1 MVESPTSELKFQNSA
16 GDWAL
21 RGVVFVAF
29 LFFGAGK
36 LKSDANGAWV
46 VLYNQIGFGQWFRYF
61 SGAIEI
67 VGAFLVLIP
76 QTVTVGFAM
85 LGGTMVGAMLIDAF
99 VLHRI
104 ADAFFPFAI
113 LSGFIALWLHRR
125 RV

>member
-1 MVESPTSELKFQNSA
+1 MVESQTSELKFQNSA

-21 RGVVFVAF
+21 RGLIFVAF

-36 LKSDANGAWV
+36 LKANGAWV

-61 SGAIEI
+61 TAAIEI
-67 VGAFLVLIP
+67 VGAFLVLVP

-104 ADAFFPFAI
+104 GDAFFPFAI
-113 LSGFIALWLHRR
+113 LSGLIALWLHRR

>member
-1 MVESPTSELKFQNSA
+1 MVESQTSELKFQNSA
-16 GDWAL
+16 RDWAL
-21 RGVVFVAF
+21 RGVIFVAF

-46 VLYNQIGFGQWFRYF
+46 GLYNQIGFGQWFRYF
-61 SGAIEI
+61 TAAIEI

-76 QTVTVGFAM
+76 RTVTVGFAM
-85 LGGTMVGAMLIDAF
+85 LGGTMAGAMLIDAL